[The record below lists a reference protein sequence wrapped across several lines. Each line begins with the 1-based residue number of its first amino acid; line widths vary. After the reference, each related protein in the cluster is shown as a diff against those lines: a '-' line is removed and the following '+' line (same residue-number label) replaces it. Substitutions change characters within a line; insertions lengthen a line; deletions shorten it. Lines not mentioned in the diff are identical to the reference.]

1 MCVLF
6 PAFSIPTLRSRN
18 FVVRQLEFMVCILL
32 FHFPYVCSVADICMY
47 MPVPRWDGKEL
58 CDDVLSPLRI
68 RVRIRNTCTDRGENL
83 SNPDTVRSIWF
94 LHCPLCMWIISYHFD
109 TWSYPYAKKIIMI
122 NSINTY
128 SEVLLLFIFPSELD
142 IWTLQSVYFIQQI

>member
-94 LHCPLCMWIISYHFD
+94 LHCPLCMWFNIISFWYL
-109 TWSYPYAKKIIMI
+109 I
-122 NSINTY
+122 NSICEKYNNDQY
-128 SEVLLLFIFPSELD
+128 NQYMHSKYYFFIFPSELD
-142 IWTLQSVYFIQQI
+142 IWTLQSVYFIQ